1 MALPAIGAFA
11 GRVVA
16 WTGLSAGLSRA
27 WPAIRSRLSGVIP
40 AIRNA
45 LPKNVATALGI
56 GGGAVG
62 GFGVSEIFDRLGI
75 ENSQLQTLSIVAV
88 IGVVLIGVG
97 QILDI
102 EVSP

>member
-40 AIRNA
+40 TIRNA
-45 LPKNVATALGI
+45 LPQNVATALGI
-56 GGGAVG
+56 
-62 GFGVSEIFDRLGI
+62 
-75 ENSQLQTLSIVAV
+75 ENSELQTLSIVAV